1 MPFNM
6 KQVTTEK
13 NMTVKPAQASLP
25 KAGRKAPGTRVGVF
39 IDWRGSANS
48 AVLPD
53 RYGRSIR
60 DGR

>member
-1 MPFNM
+1 MPFNT
-6 KQVTTEK
+6 KHETTEK
-13 NMTVKPAQASLP
+13 NMTVKPAQAALP
-25 KAGRKAPGTRVGVF
+25 KSGSKAPGTRVGVF
-39 IDWRGSANS
+39 IDWRGSAKS

>member
-1 MPFNM
+1 MPINA
-6 KQVTTEK
+6 KHKTTEK

-25 KAGRKAPGTRVGVF
+25 KSGRKAPGTRVGVF
-39 IDWRGSANS
+39 IDWRGSSKS
-48 AVLPD
+48 AILSD